1 MTTKITT
8 DNIASETLTTILGPK
23 VSSIVYPGDDTA
35 ANTAG
40 GDSITLLGSGFNN
53 GASVIVNGTSAG
65 VVTVV
70 SSTQITFT
78 APAQTAGTYV
88 IYVINSDG
96 GTAISIPGISYSGT
110 PTWSTTAGN
119 IGVGYETGSIST
131 TVTASGDAPIT
142 YSVVSG
148 TLPTGSSL
156 NTSSGL
162 ISGTASATA
171 SSTTYSFTISAND
184 AQNQTTN
191 RAFSITVN
199 PDVVTWSTPTSN
211 ETYSV
216 SKDIAIANVAMSA
229 TSASGG
235 SITYTADTLPTG
247 VSITGANIAGT
258 PTVAASTSTTL
269 TATSTSTRT
278 ATRTINWVVS
288 IANDTFFK
296 NVTLLLN
303 GETTVTPFISDAS
316 ANSFA
321 LTIVGD
327 TKPVL
332 FNPYQEGYYS
342 NYFDGTG
349 DYLTTPASS
358 ILDVGNTSWT
368 IECWVYMNNTTGT
381 QMIVGYNNTSSSD
394 FWDLTVVSGVPTF
407 KRRIVSSEVV
417 VSGGTVSANIFTH
430 VAVVRNG
437 TAVTIYLNGS
447 SVATNASVSMPT
459 SMSDQ
464 ILGIGA
470 NRYGNGYEYYF
481 NGFISNLRIVKGTAV
496 YTTTFT
502 PSTTPLTA
510 IANTSLLTCQSN
522 RFIDNSTNAFTITK
536 NGDTTVSSAIP
547 FTANSSYSTYGSV
560 YFDGTGDYL
569 TVPDNSTWA
578 FSGDFTIESWIYPTT
593 LAAETAIFTVWYG
606 GSVSLTAINFNVQST
621 GRLRGEFTVGSSAI
635 TTTTGTTT
643 SVTINQWNHV
653 AVSRSGTTIR
663 LFVNG
668 VQDSTTGTLSGT
680 INNLTDQPV
689 IGAINSGG
697 AYLSRMNG
705 YISDVRVITGTAV
718 YTANFTPPT
727 TPLTAITNT
736 SLLTLQYNGG
746 ATNQA
751 IIDNSNFNNII
762 TRNGNTSQGT
772 FSPYS
777 VSGWSNYFDTSGT
790 QYISLPTATAT
801 AFGGFNSNYTT
812 IEFWAF
818 QTTSST
824 GATNEVIGTWASV
837 AANGRF
843 YVEIGNGASSTGAT
857 SKVFFTWTTSTG
869 AVDSITTTAVVSV
882 NQWVHIAIVVDATP
896 VAGSHTVNI
905 YVNGTGQSFTGRN
918 FSSQTTTYDRL
929 RIAGNSSSYFNGYLS
944 NLRVVRGT
952 SNIVGYS
959 GASITVPANPF
970 VPSIGTVLLTCQSNK
985 FIDNSPINSTLTL
998 SSNPSVQALDPFGSI
1013 PEAVPISYSNYFDGT
1028 GDYLTTPS
1036 SANFTFS
1043 ADFTIDCWIY
1053 VPSIS
1058 RTIQRIF
1065 SSNAGPSGACYFSV
1079 GNDIGTGAGAGKLC
1093 ANGHLV
1099 SPYTA
1104 GFITASTAIPINTW
1118 IHAALVRSGSTIT
1131 IYQDGV
1137 SVASATD
1144 SATWDFNNS
1153 AGVRISGAIWAGSS
1167 EDFGGYISNV
1177 RVVKGTAVYTTTFTP
1192 STTPLTAIAN
1202 TSLLTCQSTT
1212 MIDNSTNA
1220 FTITAVGNTVPRI
1233 FNPFGYTAQS
1243 ATSYT
1248 PSTHGG
1254 SAYFDGTTDYL
1265 TTPAS
1270 ATYLMTGQ
1278 DFTVECWAYP
1288 TSIPAQV
1295 GLVGIN
1301 NTASSG
1307 NANFGIY
1314 LETNRNITFWVAG
1327 NTTTYSSSNTPI
1339 TISAWNHIAFV
1350 RSGSTNTVYV
1360 NGVSVLTNAATPTW
1374 SGTPVITVGRLF
1386 GDNVGVTFYGYM
1398 SDVRVTKRAVYPSNF
1413 IPPTQTLTN
1422 YSTTNPASLLLNFNN
1437 GGIIDYHSSNVLE
1450 TVGNAQLSTAVKKY
1464 NVASIY
1470 FDGTGDYLTIPSNQL
1485 MNFGTGDFTVEAWVY
1500 PNSLSTD
1507 WFIASASGS
1516 GGFFFGF
1523 ASTTTI
1529 GFGWGRVG
1537 TAWDY
1542 RVAGN
1547 ATVST
1552 WQHVAITRSG
1562 TSMRLFVNG
1571 TQSGTTQTLATAYD
1585 MSTTS
1590 TTVGSQGANY
1600 YLNGYID
1607 DLRITKGY
1615 ARYTANFTAPTS
1627 ALITK

>member
-53 GASVIVNGTSAG
+53 GASVVVNGTSSG

-78 APAQTAGTYV
+78 APAQSAGTYV

-247 VSITGANIAGT
+247 LSITGANIAGT

-288 IANDTFFK
+288 IANDTYFK

-316 ANSFA
+316 TNSFG

-349 DYLTTPASS
+349 DYLTTPSS
-358 ILDVGNTSWT
+358 ANFTFPADFT
-368 IECWVYMNNTTGT
+368 IECWIYVPSISNTIQRIFSSNAGPGGACYFSVGNDIGTGAGAGKLCANGHLVSPYT
-381 QMIVGYNNTSSSD
+381 AGFITASTAIPINT
-394 FWDLTVVSGVPTF
+394 W
-407 KRRIVSSEVV
+407 I
-417 VSGGTVSANIFTH
+417 H
-430 VAVVRNG
+430 VALVRNG
-437 TAVTIYLNGS
+437 STITIYQNGVSVASATDSATWDFNNSAGVRISGAIWAGS
-447 SVATNASVSMPT
+447 SE
-459 SMSDQ
+459 DF
-464 ILGIGA
+464 G
-470 NRYGNGYEYYF
+470 GYM
-481 NGFISNLRIVKGTAV
+481 SNLRIVKGTAV
-496 YTTTFT
+496 YTSAFT

-510 IANTSLLTCQSN
+510 IANTSLLICQSN
-522 RFIDNSTNAFTITK
+522 RLIDNSTNAFSITK
-536 NGDTTVSSAIP
+536 NGDVTVSPAMP
-547 FTANSSYSTYGSV
+547 FTANSSYSTYGST

-736 SLLTLQYNGG
+736 QLLTCQYNGG

-762 TRNGNTSQGT
+762 TRFGNTSQGT

-777 VSGWSNYFDTSGT
+777 VSGWSNYFDGTGDYLTTPSNATLAFGSGDFCLEFWIYTTTFGSTDSRPLGNNTSWAANAWSLHSDHGTANEKYTFWVNNYNSGSAMLTSTSSVILNTWTHVAITRSGT
-790 QYISLPTATAT
+790 SWRMFINGVQEGSTVTSSAALDGGSSDDMYIGGSGAANEYVTGYMSNVRVVKGTAV
-801 AFGGFNSNYTT
+801 YTT
-812 IEFWAF
+812 TFTPS
-818 QTTSST
+818 TTPL
-824 GATNEVIGTWASV
+824 
-837 AANGRF
+837 
-843 YVEIGNGASSTGAT
+843 
-857 SKVFFTWTTSTG
+857 
-869 AVDSITTTAVVSV
+869 TAIS
-882 NQWVHIAIVVDATP
+882 
-896 VAGSHTVNI
+896 
-905 YVNGTGQSFTGRN
+905 
-918 FSSQTTTYDRL
+918 
-929 RIAGNSSSYFNGYLS
+929 
-944 NLRVVRGT
+944 GT
-952 SNIVGYS
+952 S
-959 GASITVPANPF
+959 
-970 VPSIGTVLLTCQSNK
+970 LLTCQSNRL
-985 FIDNSPINSTLTL
+985 IDNSPNSSTLTR
-998 SSNPSVQALDPFGSI
+998 NGDVSVQAFGPFGSI
-1013 PEAVPISYSNYFDGT
+1013 PEAVPISYSNYFDGS
-1028 GDYLTTPS
+1028 GDYLRVPYNAGFAMSSSNFTIEYWVYPTVLSGDITVLGAHTNDGNGGYGVGFDGTTPRTWI
-1036 SANFTFS
+1036 TFGS
-1043 ADFTIDCWIY
+1043 GWLQVT
-1053 VPSIS
+1053 
-1058 RTIQRIF
+1058 
-1065 SSNAGPSGACYFSV
+1065 GPSALL
-1079 GNDIGTGAGAGKLC
+1079 NAWNHI
-1093 ANGHLV
+1093 
-1099 SPYTA
+1099 
-1104 GFITASTAIPINTW
+1104 
-1118 IHAALVRSGSTIT
+1118 ALVR
-1131 IYQDGV
+1131 
-1137 SVASATD
+1137 
-1144 SATWDFNNS
+1144 N
-1153 AGVRISGAIWAGSS
+1153 GSS
-1167 EDFGGYISNV
+1167 FYMYTNGVPGTVYTNAAPVVNASNSDVTIGARYDGTGNFYTGYVSNA
-1177 RVVKGTAVYTTTFTP
+1177 RIVKGTAVYTTTFTP

-1220 FTITAVGNTVPRI
+1220 FAITAVGNTVPRI

-1248 PSTHGG
+1248 PSIHGG
-1254 SAYFDGTTDYL
+1254 SAYFDGT
-1265 TTPAS
+1265 
-1270 ATYLMTGQ
+1270 
-1278 DFTVECWAYP
+1278 
-1288 TSIPAQV
+1288 
-1295 GLVGIN
+1295 
-1301 NTASSG
+1301 
-1307 NANFGIY
+1307 
-1314 LETNRNITFWVAG
+1314 
-1327 NTTTYSSSNTPI
+1327 
-1339 TISAWNHIAFV
+1339 
-1350 RSGSTNTVYV
+1350 
-1360 NGVSVLTNAATPTW
+1360 
-1374 SGTPVITVGRLF
+1374 
-1386 GDNVGVTFYGYM
+1386 
-1398 SDVRVTKRAVYPSNF
+1398 
-1413 IPPTQTLTN
+1413 
-1422 YSTTNPASLLLNFNN
+1422 
-1437 GGIIDYHSSNVLE
+1437 
-1450 TVGNAQLSTAVKKY
+1450 
-1464 NVASIY
+1464 
-1470 FDGTGDYLTIPSNQL
+1470 GDYLSIPTNTAFA
-1485 MNFGTGDFTVEAWVY
+1485 FGTGDFTIEAWVL
-1500 PNSLSTD
+1500 PNALASD
-1507 WFIASASGS
+1507 WFLISSSGS

-1523 ASTTTI
+1523 ASTSTV
-1529 GFGWGRVG
+1529 GFGWGRTGV
-1537 TAWDY
+1537 AWDY

-1547 ATVST
+1547 ATVGV
-1552 WQHVAITRSG
+1552 WQHVAVTRSG

-1571 TQSGTTQTLATAYD
+1571 TQSGTTQTLATDY
-1585 MSTTS
+1585 SLSVTS
-1590 TTVGSQGANY
+1590 ITIGSQGANY
-1600 YLNGYID
+1600 YLNGYISDLRIVKGTAVYTSNFVPPAQTLTNYSTTYPASLLLNFNNGGIIDQHGTNVLETVGNAQLSTAVKKYNNGSIYFDGTGDYLASLDNLTLGFGSGAFTVEGWVYLNNISSTKGIVFGRGNNSFGLRVGQGYLGNVNGLNIVKAGVADLDYCSFTFATNTWYHIAVVRSGTTIYFFVNGTQQTTLGSGAGSFNYVNPTSGFYVGCNNDTNEQFAGYID

-1615 ARYTANFTAPTS
+1615 ARYTSNFTAPTS